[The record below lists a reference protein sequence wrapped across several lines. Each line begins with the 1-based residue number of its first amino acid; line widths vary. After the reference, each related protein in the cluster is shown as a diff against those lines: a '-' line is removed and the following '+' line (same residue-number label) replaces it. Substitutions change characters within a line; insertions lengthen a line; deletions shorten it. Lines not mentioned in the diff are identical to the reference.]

1 MSTFIWICLGLGLAI
16 GLLEAWSSNQN
27 KINNNANESNNK
39 TESRGFNSKKT
50 GIILIIAVIIL
61 GIFAT
66 MGFSNLGSNNIISG
80 NKKYE
85 KIAQQYIEDNSK
97 EFLSYM
103 TLVNTSSYTLDKEVH
118 VTLKYRFTEGPNTS
132 YSTYTVV
139 IDKDTK
145 NVVGLDHY

>member
-1 MSTFIWICLGLGLAI
+1 
-16 GLLEAWSSNQN
+16 
-27 KINNNANESNNK
+27 
-39 TESRGFNSKKT
+39 
-50 GIILIIAVIIL
+50 
-61 GIFAT
+61 
-66 MGFSNLGSNNIISG
+66 
-80 NKKYE
+80 
-85 KIAQQYIEDNSK
+85 
-97 EFLSYM
+97 M